1 MHTLTQTGHMDRMAA
16 FVVETVSVQDIRQF
30 QVCTAC
36 LLFSHMHLPLNTH
49 VYTPSYS
56 SSFLLQVNSL
66 PSMALYNR
74 REGKWRGESGA
85 EGTVIDYINFAT
97 QGKLQDGM

>member
-1 MHTLTQTGHMDRMAA
+1 MHCMSSLLTHAPPSQHTCVHTL
-16 FVVETVSVQDIRQF
+16 
-30 QVCTAC
+30 
-36 LLFSHMHLPLNTH
+36 LL
-49 VYTPSYS
+49 
-56 SSFLLQVNSL
+56 FLLQVNSL
-66 PSMALYNR
+66 PSMALYDR

>member
-1 MHTLTQTGHMDRMAA
+1 MRTYTLTLT
-16 FVVETVSVQDIRQF
+16 FF
-30 QVCTAC
+30 
-36 LLFSHMHLPLNTH
+36 L
-49 VYTPSYS
+49 
-56 SSFLLQVNSL
+56 LLQVTSL
-66 PSMALYNR
+66 PSMALYDR

>member
-1 MHTLTQTGHMDRMAA
+1 MPSLLTHA
-16 FVVETVSVQDIRQF
+16 
-30 QVCTAC
+30 
-36 LLFSHMHLPLNTH
+36 
-49 VYTPSYS
+49 YTPSYTHLVF
-56 SSFLLQVNSL
+56 FLLQVNSL
-66 PSMALYNR
+66 PSMALYDR